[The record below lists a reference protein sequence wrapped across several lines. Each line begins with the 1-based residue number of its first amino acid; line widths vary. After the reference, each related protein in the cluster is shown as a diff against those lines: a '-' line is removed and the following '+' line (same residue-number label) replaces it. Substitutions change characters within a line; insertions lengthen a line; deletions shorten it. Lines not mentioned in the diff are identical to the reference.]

1 MLRGTA
7 LASVAI
13 LPLLGACV
21 VPDDGLDRSYATP
34 SVAFQGRAPMDDDRG
49 IWGAQSITPSAGL
62 VLVRQ
67 GSLVGRNIEDNA
79 GNPLAWI
86 EYLLID
92 PATNDARYA
101 VVSSN
106 RFPNYV
112 AVPLSAMRLTPT
124 AVVLDGNE
132 RSLLLAPKH
141 TLAELD
147 RHYSRI
153 AATGHPTATGLPPVL
168 PMAGLPPVQSQQFTE
183 PLQLMR
189 RGSVVGMSVVDS
201 VGQPVG
207 HVDAV
212 ATNPATGEVRYAVIS
227 GPTLG
232 IGQYIVV
239 PAASTSTANG
249 RVMLVGS
256 PGIWAQA
263 PRYRGDQVQS
273 TFGSLGTFN

>member
-21 VPDDGLDRSYATP
+21 VPDDGLDRGYATP
-34 SVAFQGRAPMDDDRG
+34 SVAFQGRSPMDHDRG
-49 IWGAQSITPSAGL
+49 IWGAQSVTPPAGL

-86 EYLLID
+86 EYLLVD
-92 PATNDARYA
+92 PATNDAHYA

-106 RFPNYV
+106 RFANYV

-124 AVVLDGNE
+124 AVTFDGNE
-132 RSLLLAPKH
+132 RNLLLAPKY
-141 TLAELD
+141 TVAELD
-147 RHYSRI
+147 RRYSRTT
-153 AATGHPTATGLPPVL
+153 AYPAATGLPPVL
-168 PMAGLPPVQSQQFTE
+168 PMASLPSMQPQPFSE

-189 RGSVVGMSVVDS
+189 RGSVVGMSVIDS

-239 PAASTSTANG
+239 PAGSTSTANG
-249 RVMLVGS
+249 RVMLVGA
-256 PGIWAQA
+256 PGSWAQA

-273 TFGSLGTFN
+273 TFGSLGVIN